1 FRSRRHVAH
10 FVAVSADAN
19 RLRQRAAHLRGL
31 ADAIEESPVM
41 RLDRHGD
48 VDTWRGR
55 RPDLCRA
62 TLAANQRQLHEAADR
77 LRWHASRFEQQAEVL
92 DVVARRAG

>member
-1 FRSRRHVAH
+1 M
-10 FVAVSADAN
+10 SADSN
-19 RLRQRAAHLRGL
+19 RLRQRAIHRREL
-31 ADAIEESPVM
+31 AAAIEESPVM

-62 TLAANQRQLHEAADR
+62 TLTANQQQLYAAADL
-77 LRWHASRFEQQAEVL
+77 LRWHAYRFEQQADAL
-92 DVVARRAG
+92 DAVARAQRAG